1 MAFRRNKIRGRCAWA
16 CLGTAGQRGRLGKLL
31 CAPLW
36 LSGTSP
42 HKPDLAG
49 QRHLQ
54 NIPPNAESVA
64 RLRVK
69 RAKKIGVRLIL
80 PACCISVSFL
90 APDQKAFG
98 IFFFLLFP
106 NNPQNC
112 SSPFLTECAVYSYI
126 IILCLNTKFT
136 KILFKNTRRFALLGG
151 RVCLISAEWP
161 GGIISVCHE
170 IHLGIRL
177 G

>member
-1 MAFRRNKIRGRCAWA
+1 MPGGCWAAWVTCA
-16 CLGTAGQRGRLGKLL
+16 RGRLGKLL
-31 CAPLW
+31 CATLW

-42 HKPDLAG
+42 HKPGPAS
-49 QRHLQ
+49 QRYLQ

-64 RLRVK
+64 SLRVK
-69 RAKKIGVRLIL
+69 RAKHRGENN
-80 PACCISVSFL
+80 PACLLYFSFL
-90 APDQKAFG
+90 FSSGSKG
-98 IFFFLLFP
+98 IWDVFFFFL
-106 NNPQNC
+106 NKPQNC
-112 SSPFLTECAVYSYI
+112 SSPLLAECAVYSYI
-126 IILCLNTKFT
+126 IILCLNMKFT